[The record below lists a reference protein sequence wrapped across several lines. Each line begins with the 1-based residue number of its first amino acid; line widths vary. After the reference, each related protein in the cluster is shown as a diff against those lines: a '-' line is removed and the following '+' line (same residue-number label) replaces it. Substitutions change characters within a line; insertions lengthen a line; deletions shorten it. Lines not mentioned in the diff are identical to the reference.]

1 LNIIGSILEL
11 ARWLDW
17 IYMNILYPLI
27 VEQNAIQ
34 KRIFK
39 VLKEVSNCMRSNL
52 VTRAHVGIM
61 GIMVEEIQEK
71 CSKIASIG

>member
-1 LNIIGSILEL
+1 
-11 ARWLDW
+11 
-17 IYMNILYPLI
+17 MNILYPLI

-61 GIMVEEIQEK
+61 VEEIQEK